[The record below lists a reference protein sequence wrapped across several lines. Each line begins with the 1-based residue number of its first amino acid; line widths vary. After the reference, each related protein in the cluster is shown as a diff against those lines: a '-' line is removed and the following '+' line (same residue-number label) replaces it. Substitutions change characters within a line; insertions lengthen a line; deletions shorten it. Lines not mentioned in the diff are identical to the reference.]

1 MIIYNGRMKKEFS
14 QNVRCTDLFTRQQFR
29 RVETA
34 FSRHFKLP
42 LQACDA
48 MGKEIR
54 SLCSP
59 DCLPEF
65 CQRIR
70 RSKFGFQRCR
80 QDRLRSLNIAFETGR
95 PHITLCHA
103 GIVLACVPIMDGE
116 VPLGG
121 LFFGRCLWEPFDKT
135 LEADVQNRLRGL
147 QIYPYEILWTLSN
160 LPVVGARRIH
170 EAAEFL
176 YVLLYQ
182 TTDLDP
188 YIIRSRRQRA
198 LNRSQNSESHHDTTL
213 TGPGALECQL
223 IARIKLGDR
232 TGAREI
238 LNLLLGRILF
248 AKPPTINLLKGRLAE
263 LLSKLNRAATG
274 SDIETNT
281 LLNKHIDHV
290 HRVLSID
297 TREELWV
304 WMSRVL
310 DDFIESVYTSQ
321 DAAKMTQLK
330 PAIQFMQGN
339 FDRPL
344 KLAQVALV
352 ARMSPSRL
360 SHLFREQMGI
370 TPVDYLTAL
379 RVNYAKRL
387 LLETETSCTRICYAV
402 GYSSQSHF
410 IGAFKQITRMTPT
423 AFRKQNKRP

>member
-1 MIIYNGRMKKEFS
+1 MKKEFS

-232 TGAREI
+232 TGARQI

-248 AKPPTINLLKGRLAE
+248 AKPPTINLLKGRLVE
-263 LLSKLNRAATG
+263 LLSTLSRTAAQG
-274 SDIETNT
+274 GVQVNA

-297 TREELWV
+297 TQEELCV
-304 WMSRVL
+304 WISRAL
-310 DDFIESVYTSQ
+310 DDFIECVYACQ
-321 DAAKMTQLK
+321 DAAKTQRLK
-330 PAIQFMQGN
+330 PAILYMQGS

-344 KLAQVALV
+344 KLAHIAAV

-370 TPVDYLTAL
+370 TPIDYLTVL
-379 RVNYAKRL
+379 RVNYAKRM
-387 LLETETSCTRICYAV
+387 LLETETNCTRICYAV

-410 IGAFKQITRMTPT
+410 IGAFKRITGTTPN
-423 AFRKQNKRP
+423 AFRKQYKRQ